1 MNNENIQVRY
11 SYVSSLV
18 EEAVKK
24 ALAEKGIDIIY
35 SILDS
40 VWLFQVSE
48 NKIDIRFNDGKD
60 KTIASIE
67 GKLYSF
73 VPTMALK
80 ASICAP
86 GSYYGD
92 FRLHYGFEN
101 EVKEYR
107 QKLIVELLKM

>member
-1 MNNENIQVRY
+1 MNNETIQVRY
-11 SYVSSLV
+11 IYVSSLV

-24 ALAEKGIDIIY
+24 ALAEKGIKITWQNV
-35 SILDS
+35 DS
-40 VWLFQVSE
+40 VWLFQVGE

-60 KTIASIE
+60 KTVASIE

-73 VPTMALK
+73 VPRMALK
-80 ASICAP
+80 ASVFAP
-86 GSYYGD
+86 GSDYGD

-107 QKLIVELLKM
+107 QKLIVELLKL